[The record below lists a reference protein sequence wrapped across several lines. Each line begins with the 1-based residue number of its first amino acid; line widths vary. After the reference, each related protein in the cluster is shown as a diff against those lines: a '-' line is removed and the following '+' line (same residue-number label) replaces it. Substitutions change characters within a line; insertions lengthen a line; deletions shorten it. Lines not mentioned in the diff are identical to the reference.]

1 MSPMDITGQKKG
13 AKDKMEKKVIKISL
27 VGAILTVL
35 IVITMIIAGIF
46 IVRKVYTDR
55 QHEAEITV
63 EGNKS
68 R

>member
-1 MSPMDITGQKKG
+1 
-13 AKDKMEKKVIKISL
+13 MEKRVIKISL
-27 VGAILTVL
+27 VGTILTVL

-46 IVRKVYTDR
+46 IVRKIYTER

-68 R
+68 K